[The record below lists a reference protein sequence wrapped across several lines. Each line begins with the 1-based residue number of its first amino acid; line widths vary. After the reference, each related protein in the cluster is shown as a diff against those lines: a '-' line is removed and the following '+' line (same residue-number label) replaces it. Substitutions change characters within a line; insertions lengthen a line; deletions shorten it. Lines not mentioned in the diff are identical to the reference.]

1 MPNNWVQLSGMGWVS
16 FAAKRC
22 CCRANRRLEKLDTRR
37 VSGCYG
43 PVASEDDAQRH
54 AFVSLNGF
62 GEAWQDIV
70 RQLTESE
77 AQLPILAFGPHA
89 DPNLLKKLAWWA
101 VTRSSP
107 TALSLPNYPSASEV
121 NPSMRA

>member
-1 MPNNWVQLSGMGWVS
+1 MPGLVLVWINDLFFSSNVDSHAQTLHLEV
-16 FAAKRC
+16 R
-22 CCRANRRLEKLDTRR
+22 RADPELAPQA
-37 VSGCYG
+37 VI
-43 PVASEDDAQRH
+43 

-89 DPNLLKKLAWWA
+89 DPNPLKKLAWWA

-121 NPSMRA
+121 SPSMRAW

>member
-1 MPNNWVQLSGMGWVS
+1 VDSHAQTLHLEV
-16 FAAKRC
+16 R
-22 CCRANRRLEKLDTRR
+22 RADPELAPQA
-37 VSGCYG
+37 VI
-43 PVASEDDAQRH
+43 

-107 TALSLPNYPSASEV
+107 TALSLPTYPSASEV